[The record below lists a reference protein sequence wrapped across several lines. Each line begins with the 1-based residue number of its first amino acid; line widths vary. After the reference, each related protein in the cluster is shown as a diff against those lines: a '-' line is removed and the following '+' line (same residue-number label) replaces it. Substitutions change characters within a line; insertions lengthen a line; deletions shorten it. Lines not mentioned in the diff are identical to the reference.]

1 MKKYKKFISI
11 ILAAAFVF
19 SVSACSSSSTEEE
32 TTARQETT
40 AESTADTA
48 ASGVDVDRTELSST
62 MVYSEVYNMVFTP
75 EDYMGKTVKMNG
87 TFSIYEGDDRNYY
100 ACLISDATACC
111 SQGIEFVL
119 DGDYTY
125 PDDYPE
131 LGSEITVTG
140 TFDTYT
146 EGELTYCQLVD
157 AVMQ

>member
-1 MKKYKKFISI
+1 
-11 ILAAAFVF
+11 
-19 SVSACSSSSTEEE
+19 
-32 TTARQETT
+32 
-40 AESTADTA
+40 
-48 ASGVDVDRTELSST
+48 
-62 MVYSEVYNMVFTP
+62 MVYTP

-87 TFSIYEGDDRNYY
+87 TFSIYESDDRNYY
-100 ACLISDATACC
+100 TRLISDATACC

-119 DGDYTY
+119 DEDYTY